1 MKTQPLKKEFAK
13 WKSPVPITMG
23 QLVGK
28 RDEFWETAPT
38 YEGKKEI
45 WDALRAA
52 ATAAEANDFILAQ
65 AILDG
70 AAIFIPNGSLQDAY
84 DELGNSYKV
93 PIYCLSRPVNLLVE
107 DFDGDFMKEPIQF
120 VSDDPLDE
128 EVFYVKLRLST
139 TEHEET
145 ELSLRGGDTIVMA
158 KMKLAQQISNSS
170 RQRWFYGGQLLEDR
184 LRTRDLN
191 IPQGHIV
198 QVVFSDLPTPH
209 SKE

>member
-1 MKTQPLKKEFAK
+1 
-13 WKSPVPITMG
+13 MG

-28 RDEFWETAPT
+28 RDEFWETAPS

-52 ATAAEANDFILAQ
+52 ASAAEANDFVLAQ

-70 AAIFIPNGSLQDAY
+70 AGIYIPNGSLQDAY

-107 DFDGDFMKEPIQF
+107 EFDGDLTKEPIQM

-128 EVFYVKLRLST
+128 ELHFIRLRLST
-139 TEHEET
+139 TEQEAT
-145 ELSLRGGDTIVMA
+145 ELSLRGGDTVVMA
-158 KMKLAQQISNSS
+158 KMKLAQQISNTS

-184 LRTRDLN
+184 LRIRDLN

-209 SKE
+209 SKEK